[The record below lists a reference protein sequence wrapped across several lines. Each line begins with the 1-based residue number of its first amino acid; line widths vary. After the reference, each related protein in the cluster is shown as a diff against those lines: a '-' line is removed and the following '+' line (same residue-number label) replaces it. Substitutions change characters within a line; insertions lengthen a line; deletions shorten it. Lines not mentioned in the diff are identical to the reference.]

1 MLRLVLVR
9 HGQTDANL
17 NHMLQG
23 QSDGELNVTGRQ
35 QVEELGRHLKD
46 FRIDQIIASPM
57 RRAQDT
63 AVAIARQHQLKVK
76 TTPLIVE
83 WNCGVLD
90 GVSAEV
96 FRKKLQE
103 SNVPLSSFRP
113 EGGETLLEVRQR
125 AASFLSDLTT
135 NYQDQTVLACS
146 HGDFMRALVS
156 LLLQISIEEAS
167 GIYFDNASYSILDFE
182 NGNWNPVAMN
192 RIAGKSDQLIF
203 GDVYKKTSV

>member
-23 QSDGELNVTGRQ
+23 QSDGELNAIGIQ
-35 QVEELGRHLKD
+35 QVEELGRRLKD
-46 FRIDQIIASPM
+46 FHIDQVIVSTM

-63 AVAIARQHQLKVK
+63 AVAIARHHQLKVI

-90 GVSAEV
+90 GVPAEV

-103 SNVPLSSFRP
+103 ADVPLSSFRP
-113 EGGETLLEVRQR
+113 EGGETLVEVQQR
-125 AASFLSDLTT
+125 AAAFLSDVIA
-135 NYQDQTVLACS
+135 NYQDQTVLVCS
-146 HGDFMRALVS
+146 HGDFMRALMG
-156 LLLQISIEEAS
+156 LLLRISIEDAS
-167 GIYFDNASYSILDFE
+167 GIYFDNASYSILEFE
-182 NGNWNPVAMN
+182 NGHWNAVTLN
-192 RIAGKSDQLIF
+192 QSSEKSDQFML
-203 GDVYKKTSV
+203 